1 MSRYEYVEYARSQII
16 GETQG
21 WQATADARRENQRL
35 EEQIQRRRGKW
46 RILPAE
52 NMTVTLHK
60 DTGAFPAGLTL
71 SVTHE
76 AGRMLLH
83 KRLASIWAR
92 DGVSIDAVIDGSL
105 EDVYEAVSVRR
116 ADHRKKQS
124 QHKPKRN
131 QQ

>member
-1 MSRYEYVEYARSQII
+1 LSRYEYVEYARSQII

-71 SVTHE
+71 SVSHE

-92 DGVSIDAVIDGSL
+92 
-105 EDVYEAVSVRR
+105 
-116 ADHRKKQS
+116 
-124 QHKPKRN
+124 
-131 QQ
+131 

>member
-1 MSRYEYVEYARSQII
+1 
-16 GETQG
+16 
-21 WQATADARRENQRL
+21 
-35 EEQIQRRRGKW
+35 
-46 RILPAE
+46 
-52 NMTVTLHK
+52 MTVTLHK

-71 SVTHE
+71 SVSHE

-116 ADHRKKQS
+116 ADHQKKQS

>member
-1 MSRYEYVEYARSQII
+1 
-16 GETQG
+16 
-21 WQATADARRENQRL
+21 
-35 EEQIQRRRGKW
+35 
-46 RILPAE
+46 
-52 NMTVTLHK
+52 MTVTLHK

-92 DGVSIDAVIDGSL
+92 DGVNIDAVIDGSF
-105 EDVYEAVSVRR
+105 EDVYEAVSLGR

-124 QHKPKRN
+124 QHKPKHN